1 MGDLMYILLIVLI
14 TIIPQIL
21 VNNTYNKY
29 SQVKVNSLQTGE
41 DIVKEMLHTHGV
53 DGVSIGEIGGQ
64 LTDHYNSKTKRINL
78 SRSNF
83 NKPTVASIAVAAH
96 ETGHALQ
103 DARGYFFLKLRHAMG
118 QTAIVAS
125 NLSWTFVYL
134 GFILY
139 FAPFVVVGIC
149 LLGIVVLFD
158 LVTLP
163 VEINASNRAKK
174 YLASTGRYSRE
185 ELEGVS
191 KVLNAAA
198 FTYIA
203 ATLAGILQLMRLI
216 RRFERS

>member
-1 MGDLMYILLIVLI
+1 MGDLTYVLLIIVI

-21 VNNTYNKY
+21 VRNTYNRYAK
-29 SQVKVNSLQTGE
+29 VKVNSLQTGA
-41 DIVKEMLHTHGV
+41 DIVKEMLDANGV
-53 DGVSIGEIGGQ
+53 DGVSIGQISGE

-78 SRSNF
+78 SNSNF

-103 DARGYFFLKLRHAMG
+103 DAKGYFFLKLRHGMG

-125 NLSWTFVYL
+125 NLSWVFVYL

-139 FAPFVVVGIC
+139 FAPFVYLGII

-163 VEINASNRAKK
+163 VEINASNRAKR
-174 YLASTGRYSRE
+174 YLADTGRYSYE

-203 ATLAGILQLMRLI
+203 ATLAGVLQLLRLI

>member
-1 MGDLMYILLIVLI
+1 ME
-14 TIIPQIL
+14 
-21 VNNTYNKY
+21 
-29 SQVKVNSLQTGE
+29 SAQTGE
-41 DIVKEMLHTHGV
+41 DIVKEMLAANNVEGV
-53 DGVSIGEIGGQ
+53 TIGEVGGS

-83 NKPTVASIAVAAH
+83 NKPTIASVAVAAH

-103 DARGYFFLKLRHAMG
+103 DAKGYFFLKLRHKMG
-118 QTAIVAS
+118 QPAIVAS

-139 FAPFVVVGIC
+139 FAPFVYLGIF

-163 VEINASNRAKK
+163 VEINASNRAKQ
-174 YLASTGRYSRE
+174 YLAATGRYSYE
-185 ELEGVS
+185 ELQGVS

-203 ATLAGILQLMRLI
+203 ATLAGILQLLRLI
-216 RRFERS
+216 KKFERS